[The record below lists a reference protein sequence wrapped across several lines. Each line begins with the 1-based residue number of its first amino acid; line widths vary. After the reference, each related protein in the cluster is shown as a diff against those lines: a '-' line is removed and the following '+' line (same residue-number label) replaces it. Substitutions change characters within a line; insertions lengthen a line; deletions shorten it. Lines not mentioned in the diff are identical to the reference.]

1 VPDSNVDKRK
11 LVLAPLSAR
20 ECSLDADGF
29 GESAA
34 AVDLNERRGHLSG
47 PIGRAESLFQKQL
60 LILRRLLLY
69 AKGPE
74 GCSRRRRTAPSG
86 TSFEAAS
93 RRLRTRTRAF
103 GSGADTDGGGRT
115 PGAARPP
122 ASRSESA
129 PRLGSNLFAPLLA
142 MILLGLSGCA
152 VRGAPSFV
160 LFGAF
165 FPAWMFCAALGIL
178 AAIGARAVFVATGL
192 AHVLPLQLFVCAS
205 IGVCAGLLAGLFWFE
220 Q

>member
-1 VPDSNVDKRK
+1 
-11 LVLAPLSAR
+11 
-20 ECSLDADGF
+20 
-29 GESAA
+29 
-34 AVDLNERRGHLSG
+34 
-47 PIGRAESLFQKQL
+47 
-60 LILRRLLLY
+60 
-69 AKGPE
+69 
-74 GCSRRRRTAPSG
+74 
-86 TSFEAAS
+86 
-93 RRLRTRTRAF
+93 
-103 GSGADTDGGGRT
+103 
-115 PGAARPP
+115 
-122 ASRSESA
+122 
-129 PRLGSNLFAPLLA
+129 

-178 AAIGARAVFVATGL
+178 AGIVARAVFVATGL